1 MQKAH
6 DSSYNDYWR
15 NYPNIGT
22 PIVQDQLNRM
32 ETTMDTIDDRVVTFD
47 TSKADQTDM
56 LQAVRSITYTAS
68 TGTFRVTFFNGSYI
82 DIDTD
87 IEKIA
92 INFDYDDDPT
102 SPNYQK
108 IIITL
113 QDGTKKYIDLSALI
127 TEYEFNTSQTIQ
139 AIVQGGEVSFEII
152 NGSVT
157 EDKLEPN
164 FLANCRIEV
173 DLAEGY
179 AEDSEAWAIG
189 ERGGVPVT
197 DEDETYQNN
206 SKWYATQSGNSA
218 ESALETKGECEDILE
233 QVQAA
238 ASNFIFNIDYETGLL
253 MYEDTSNYSF
263 EINRTTGNLE
273 WEVVA

>member
-6 DSSYNDYWR
+6 DASKNDWWR
-15 NYPNIGT
+15 NLPDITT
-22 PIVQDQLNRM
+22 PITQDELNRN
-32 ETTMDTIDDRVVTFD
+32 ETTVDVIDDRVIVLD
-47 TSKADQTDM
+47 SSKANQTDM
-56 LQAVRSITYTAS
+56 LQAVRSIGYTAA
-68 TGTFRVTFFNGSYI
+68 TGTFRVTFFNGTYI

-127 TEYEFNTSQTIQ
+127 TEYEFNSSQTIQ
-139 AIVQGGEVSFEII
+139 AIVSGGEVSFEVI
-152 NGSVT
+152 NGSIT

-173 DLAEGY
+173 ALAEGY
-179 AEDSEAWAIG
+179 AEDSEAWAVG
-189 ERGGVPVT
+189 QRQGVDVPDT
-197 DEDETYQNN
+197 DETYQNN
-206 SKWYATQSGNSA
+206 SKWYAQQSSNSA
-218 ESALETKGECEDILE
+218 DSALVTKGECEDILE

-238 ASNFIFNIDYETGLL
+238 ASNFQFWVDYETGEM

-263 EINRTTGNLE
+263 AINTTTGNLE